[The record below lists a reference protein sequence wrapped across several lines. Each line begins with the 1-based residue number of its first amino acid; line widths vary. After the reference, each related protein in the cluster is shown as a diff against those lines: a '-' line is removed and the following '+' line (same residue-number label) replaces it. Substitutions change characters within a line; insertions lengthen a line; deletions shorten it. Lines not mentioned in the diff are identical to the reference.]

1 MAMRNLLI
9 FFPLNYAHLF
19 ERNWSL
25 NVHSIEGHL
34 AKWHQTLWRA
44 PRIAALKNDD
54 SVPLNG
60 IDVPTQTRFLT
71 LEDVLAPSSLLGFV
85 RCILR
90 SAFRLA
96 GDTQTEC
103 ASNAGG
109 ERGAGERQSGIL
121 ITSLL
126 TDKKQASQKP
136 TNFFLNLGN
145 WVLLHAAHAIR
156 IESQA

>member
-1 MAMRNLLI
+1 M
-9 FFPLNYAHLF
+9 
-19 ERNWSL
+19 
-25 NVHSIEGHL
+25 
-34 AKWHQTLWRA
+34 
-44 PRIAALKNDD
+44 
-54 SVPLNG
+54 PLNG

-71 LEDVLAPSSLLGFV
+71 LEDVLAPRSLLGFV

-90 SAFRLA
+90 SAFRLG

-103 ASNAGG
+103 ASNAVG
-109 ERGAGERQSGIL
+109 ERGAGEKRSGIL

-156 IESQA
+156 IEAQA